1 MRPRPRSAKPATT
14 ELLRGLAR
22 PLGAGHPGRRGEA
35 QANAESIPRPGAA
48 IRGPRPT
55 KQRPFARDG
64 RRPPQGEPKA
74 RRVAAANTSSASA
87 LLLSPSSLR
96 SDAAS
101 DAVSRAAVATARSR
115 SLNLPTA
122 AGTIDAAN
130 RRRELSVRP
139 GGKSLIYDSPSRRK
153 GGSRLPSAIGKIL
166 LQKSRKSNNLKTLAK
181 VDLWT
186 SLLLRRSAAP
196 LRRYQF

>member
-22 PLGAGHPGRRGEA
+22 PLGAGHPGRRGERRRTRNPSLGRA
-35 QANAESIPRPGAA
+35 PPFEGRAPPK
-48 IRGPRPT
+48 

-74 RRVAAANTSSASA
+74 RRVVAANTSSASA
-87 LLLSPSSLR
+87 LLSSPSSLR

-153 GGSRLPSAIGKIL
+153 GGSRLPSAIVPIL
-166 LQKSRKSNNLKTLAK
+166 LQKSKIEQ
-181 VDLWT
+181 
-186 SLLLRRSAAP
+186 P
-196 LRRYQF
+196 